1 VITVAVVSWNTRELL
16 LRCLDSLAPE
26 VEAGRAEVW
35 VVDNASNDGSAEA
48 ARRGGGQIRV
58 LELEQNI
65 GFGPAVNLVAERT
78 ATPWLLA
85 SNADVALRR
94 GALEAMIRAGEDPR
108 VGCVAPRLLLPDG
121 ATEHSVHPLPTLP
134 LTVAFNLGLHRLS
147 NSLGDRFCLEGF
159 WNSGRARRVPW
170 AIGACLLIRRAAFE
184 QLGGFDERQWL
195 YAEDLDLGWR
205 LHEHGWIT
213 RYEPGAQVVHCSGAA
228 TSLAFGADRE
238 SRFMA
243 ATYSMIRR
251 RRGAMRMWITVL
263 LNIAGAAGRLAWMT
277 PLAIVWHRWRRPRD
291 ENRRWL
297 RAHLRGIRNVADAGS
312 AP

>member
-1 VITVAVVSWNTRELL
+1 VVTVAVVSWNTRELL

-35 VVDNASNDGSAEA
+35 VVDNASDDGSAEA
-48 ARRGGGQIRV
+48 ARQAGRQIRV
-58 LELEQNI
+58 LEVEQNI
-65 GFGPAVNLVAERT
+65 GFGRAVNLVAERT
-78 ATPWLLA
+78 TKPWLLA
-85 SNADVALRR
+85 SNSDVALRP
-94 GALEAMIRAGEDPR
+94 GALEMMIRAGQDPR
-108 VGCVAPRLLLPDG
+108 VGSVAPRLLLPDG

-134 LTVAFNLGLHRLS
+134 LTLAFNLGLHRVS
-147 NSLGDRFCLEGF
+147 KSLGERLCLEGF
-159 WNSGRARRVPW
+159 WNSDRARPVPW
-170 AIGACLLIRRAAFE
+170 AIGACLLIRRVAFE
-184 QLGGFDERQWL
+184 QLGGFDDRQWL

-228 TSLAFGADRE
+228 TSLAFGADRQ

-251 RRGAMRMWITVL
+251 RRGATRMWITVL

-277 PLAIVWHRWRRPRD
+277 PLAIVSHRWRRPRD

-297 RAHLRGIRNVADAGS
+297 RAHLRGMRRLPNVGS
-312 AP
+312 AT